1 MLNKMAR
8 GIGKL
13 KIVLDRE
20 TITAGMVHDSI
31 DRLNEGSYGKCDSCG
46 RNISSVRLAANPVAR
61 LCSEC
66 QAQTSQ
72 SYFILD
78 RIFVHLLR

>member
-13 KIVLDRE
+13 KIALVRE
-20 TITAGMVHDSI
+20 TITAGMVHESL
-31 DRLNEGSYGKCDSCG
+31 DRLNEGSYGKCESCG
-46 RNISSVRLAANPVAR
+46 RNISSVRLAANPVAT

-66 QAQTSQ
+66 QAQTTS
-72 SYFILD
+72 SFFILD

>member
-66 QAQTSQ
+66 QARTAP